1 MFKNLLE
8 FSGATARAW
17 SRAVICRFPP
27 LKKGGWGD
35 FVRSL
40 IDNRRKSPSI
50 PLLQRG
56 KYSVAS
62 APDEILVGTQK
73 ESKVFLVGAGPG
85 APDLLTLRAAR
96 LLAEAD
102 IVFYDALVHPET
114 VALAVNAKKV
124 AVGKRAGQVST
135 DQRFINRNLVEA
147 AARYQ
152 TVVRLK
158 GGDPM
163 LFGRAQEEID
173 ELKAAGVA
181 YEVVPGITA
190 ALAASAQ
197 LGVSLTRRGL
207 ARSVAFA
214 TPRIG
219 PDESAS
225 EWAASV
231 LNADTAVLYMAAG
244 QAPQIAATLI
254 AQGKPAGTPVVVVE
268 SATLPEERRIH
279 TSLAGLGAS
288 TLNLSGPAVLCIG
301 EVFRVLAASSHEVLL
316 RELHASRSLAR

>member
-1 MFKNLLE
+1 MSERL
-8 FSGATARAW
+8 A
-17 SRAVICRFPP
+17 
-27 LKKGGWGD
+27 
-35 FVRSL
+35 
-40 IDNRRKSPSI
+40 
-50 PLLQRG
+50 
-56 KYSVAS
+56 
-62 APDEILVGTQK
+62 
-73 ESKVFLVGAGPG
+73 KVFLVGAGPG

-96 LLAEAD
+96 LLAAAD
-102 IVFYDALVHPET
+102 IVFYDALVHAET

-147 AARYQ
+147 AARYK

-173 ELKAAGVA
+173 ELNAAGIA

-207 ARSVAFA
+207 ARSVTFA

-219 PDESAS
+219 PDENES
-225 EWAASV
+225 EWIDSV
-231 LNADTAVLYMAAG
+231 LSADTVVLYMAAG
-244 QAPQIAATLI
+244 QAPQIAAALI
-254 AQGKPAGTPVVVVE
+254 ARGKAADTPLVVVE
-268 SATLPEERRIH
+268 SATLPEEQRIH

-288 TLNLSGPAVLCIG
+288 SLNLSGPAVLCIG
-301 EVFRVLAASSHEVLL
+301 EVFRLSAASSHDVL
-316 RELHASRSLAR
+316 RQELHAARFSAR